1 MRRSSYP
8 YLSCWDR
15 GITIRPFV
23 NFAVGMFVF
32 LSGLYTANPL

>member
-8 YLSCWDR
+8 YLFCWDR